1 MNTPFARR
9 SRPSSLRPLVLCAGA
24 AFLCASAAPAAA
36 DLGAGSDAQFKQDF
50 GAAFF
55 DQYWRLHPNDAI
67 DAGYYKVAG
76 FLNTP
81 NEADRAARLRFLNAS
96 LAKLR
101 KIDPAKLDAETR
113 TDRAVLENQLAGEI
127 WYLTE
132 FRDWSWDPSL
142 YNVADAFAL
151 IENTE
156 YAPLETRLRSV
167 LARLAHVPAYYAA
180 AKSSIKDPTREHTEL
195 AIEQSEGT
203 LGVLGEDLE
212 HKVAAAKLSA
222 SEQKLFTQR
231 IAAART
237 AINDYIAWLKDL
249 DQHLASATPRSFRIG
264 RALYE
269 PKFAFDINSGS
280 SAEEL
285 FERAQKEKERLLERM
300 DVLTIELWPKYFPDA
315 ALPGDRFERIGTLIR
330 RMSEQHATR
339 ENFFQEVSQKI
350 PELEAWVAEHDLL
363 TIDTSKPLRVR
374 VTPPYKQGVSAASL
388 DSPGPYDAG
397 APSFFNVLPLENL
410 SAERA
415 ESLLREYNR
424 WMMPILVIHEAV
436 PGHYVQLVHANKTP
450 SLIKTVFGNGAMVEG
465 WAVYGER
472 MMLESGYGGDTAEEW
487 LIYSKWN
494 LRSVANTILDY
505 SVHVLNMSEAD
516 ARDLLVRQAFQSDE
530 EARGKWRRVS
540 VTSVQ
545 LTSYFAGYSA
555 IYDFRERMKQAQHGQ
570 FNLKHFN
577 EQFLS
582 YGNAPVK
589 VIEEL
594 MTAKPDRRAD

>member
-1 MNTPFARR
+1 MQNIFDHI
-9 SRPSSLRPLVLCAGA
+9 SLGSSLRLAVLCVGTAFMGA
-24 AFLCASAAPAAA
+24 SLAHAAA
-36 DLGAGSDAQFKQDF
+36 DSSAAATAEFKRDF
-50 GAAFF
+50 GAVFF

-76 FLNTP
+76 LLNTP
-81 NEADRAARLRFLNAS
+81 NDADRAARLRFLNAS

-101 KIDPAKLDAETR
+101 RIDPARLDAETR

-127 WYLTE
+127 WYLTD

-151 IENTE
+151 IETTE

-167 LARLAHVPAYYAA
+167 LARLASVPAYYAA

-195 AIEQSEGT
+195 AIEQSEGA
-203 LGVLGEDLE
+203 LGVLGDDLE

-222 SEQKLFTQR
+222 SEQKLFAKR
-231 IAAART
+231 IAEARG
-237 AINDYIAWLKDL
+237 AITDYIGWLKDL
-249 DQHLASATPRSFRIG
+249 DQRLTSGAPRSFRIG

-269 PKFAFDINSGS
+269 PKFAFDIASGS
-280 SAEEL
+280 TADEL
-285 FERAQKEKERLLERM
+285 FQRAQQEKERLLVRM
-300 DVLTIELWPKYFPDA
+300 EVLTIELWPKYFPDT
-315 ALPGDRFERIGTLIR
+315 ALPSDRLERIGTLIR
-330 RMSEQHATR
+330 RMSEQHAAR
-339 ENFFQEVSQKI
+339 ENFFQEVAQKI
-350 PELEAWVAEHDLL
+350 PELEAWVTDHDLL
-363 TIDTSKPLRVR
+363 TIDTSKPLKVR

-388 DSPGPYDAG
+388 DSPGPYDAA

-415 ESLLREYNR
+415 ESLLHEYNR

-487 LIYSKWN
+487 LMYSKWN

-516 ARDLLVRQAFQSDE
+516 ARDLLVRQAFQSEE

-555 IYDFRERMKQAQHGQ
+555 IYDFRER
-570 FNLKHFN
+570 LKKEEAGRFKLKAFN

-582 YGNAPVK
+582 YGNAPVR

-594 MTAKPDRRAD
+594 MTPKSP

>member
-1 MNTPFARR
+1 MRNTFAR
-9 SRPSSLRPLVLCAGA
+9 SALASSAHLVLLCGAAAFMGAPLAHAAVTGPSSA
-24 AFLCASAAPAAA
+24 ANAE
-36 DLGAGSDAQFKQDF
+36 FKRDF

-76 FLNTP
+76 LLDTP

-96 LAKLR
+96 LVKLR
-101 KIDPAKLDAETR
+101 KIDPARLDADTR
-113 TDRAVLENQLAGEI
+113 SDRAVLENQLAGEI
-127 WYLTE
+127 WYLQD

-156 YAPLETRLRSV
+156 YAPLATRLRSV
-167 LARLAHVPAYYAA
+167 LSRLAKVPAYYAA
-180 AKSSIKDPTREHTEL
+180 ARASIKDPTREHTQL
-195 AIEQSEGT
+195 AIEQSAGALE
-203 LGVLGEDLE
+203 VLGSDLE
-212 HKVAAAKLSA
+212 QKVAAAKLSA
-222 SEQKLFTQR
+222 SEQKLFARR
-231 IAAART
+231 IADGRT
-237 AINDYIAWLKDL
+237 AINDYIVWLKDL
-249 DQHLASATPRSFRIG
+249 DQRLASGTPRSFRIG
-264 RALYE
+264 RTLYE

-280 SAEEL
+280 TADEL
-285 FERAQKEKERLLERM
+285 YQRAQQEKVRLLERM
-300 DVLTIELWPKYFPDA
+300 DVLTIELWPKYFPDT
-315 ALPGDRFERIGTLIR
+315 ALPADRFERIGTLIR

-339 ENFFQEVSQKI
+339 ENFFQEISQKI
-350 PELEAWVAEHDLL
+350 PELEAWVTDHDLL
-363 TIDTSKPLRVR
+363 TIDTSKPLKVR

-397 APSFFNVLPLENL
+397 APSFFNVLPLETL

-415 ESLLREYNR
+415 ESLLHEYNR
-424 WMMPILVIHEAV
+424 WMVPILVIHEAV

-450 SLIKTVFGNGAMVEG
+450 SLIKTLFGNGAMVEG

-487 LIYSKWN
+487 LMYSKWN

-540 VTSVQ
+540 LTSVQ

-555 IYDFRERMKQAQHGQ
+555 IYDFRER
-570 FNLKHFN
+570 LKKEEPGRFSLKAFN
-577 EQFLS
+577 EKFLS

-594 MTAKPDRRAD
+594 MTTKTP